1 MVYVYEKQQWE
12 YRVIASTMT
21 EDTLNTMGAEG
32 WELVGV
38 VALPATTQFYFKR
51 PRA

>member
-12 YRVIASTMT
+12 YRVIASALT
-21 EDTLNTMGAEG
+21 EDALNMLGAEG

-38 VALPATTQFYFKR
+38 VTLPATTQFYFKR

>member
-12 YRVIASTMT
+12 YKIVASAMT
-21 EDTLNTMGAEG
+21 EDELNTLGAEG

-38 VALPATTQFYFKR
+38 VERSATTQLYFKR
-51 PRA
+51 VRA